1 MLGRRAE
8 VTLDRSRTPRTV
20 LDAGIVAG
28 AGGGIEKTLLA
39 AARFHEGAGYRSVLA
54 LVHPALDPGFEKLRA
69 RAAELRVEL
78 HDRAEMFPFSPLTV
92 AWFARLCRE
101 HGVDIWHAHDYKTD
115 LIGLLL
121 QPLLGFSLVSTLHG
135 WSEDT
140 RRTRLYFALD
150 RRVIRRYEQV
160 IAVSS
165 GLHSEARRLGVP
177 RERLSLIENGVD
189 TEEYRCSGVPRST
202 ASALHIGAAGRLTP
216 EKGFLELIAAVEA
229 LLEEGHDIRLSI
241 AGDGP
246 QRGALEERIGASRHP
261 ARLALVGF
269 IDDMRTFYAE
279 LDLFCLSSLRE
290 GLPNVV
296 LEAMAM
302 SLPVVATTAGG
313 LSTFLRDGDDALLCA
328 PGSPAA
334 LGDALRAAIA
344 SPELRLRLGQAAR
357 ARVERECSFALRMQR
372 VFTVYDRLS

>member
-8 VTLDRSRTPRTV
+8 VTLDSPRTPRTV

-39 AARFHEGAGYRSVLA
+39 GARFHEGAGYRSVLA
-54 LVHPALDPGFEKLRA
+54 FVHPASDPGFEKLRS
-69 RAAELRVEL
+69 RGAALRVEL
-78 HDRAEMFPFSPLTV
+78 HDRAETFPFSPLTV

-165 GLHSEARRLGVP
+165 ELHAEARRLGVP
-177 RERLSLIENGVD
+177 SERLSLIENGVD
-189 TEEYRCSGVPRST
+189 TEEYRFSGGPRS
-202 ASALHIGAAGRLTP
+202 SAGTLHIGAAGRLTP

-246 QRGALEERIGASRHP
+246 QRGALEERIRASRHS

-279 LDLFCLSSLRE
+279 LHLFCLSSLRE

-334 LGDALRAAIA
+334 LADALRTAIA

-357 ARVERECSFALRMQR
+357 ARVERDCSFALRMQR
-372 VFTVYDRLS
+372 VFAVYDRLT

>member
-8 VTLDRSRTPRTV
+8 VTLDSHRTPRTV

-39 AARFHEGAGYRSVLA
+39 GARFHEGAGYRSVLA

-69 RAAELRVEL
+69 RAAALRVEL

-165 GLHSEARRLGVP
+165 GLHAEARRLGVP

-202 ASALHIGAAGRLTP
+202 AGALDIGAAGRLTP

-229 LLEEGHDIRLSI
+229 MLEEGHDIRLSI

-246 QRGALEERIGASRHP
+246 QRDAFEERIRASRHSS
-261 ARLALVGF
+261 RLALVGF

-334 LGDALRAAIA
+334 LADALRAAIA

-357 ARVERECSFALRMQR
+357 AGVERNCSFALRMRR
-372 VFTVYDRLS
+372 VFAVYDRLS

>member
-8 VTLDRSRTPRTV
+8 VTLDSPRTPRTV

>member
-8 VTLDRSRTPRTV
+8 VTLDSPRTPRTV

-39 AARFHEGAGYRSVLA
+39 GARFHEGAGYRSVLA
-54 LVHPALDPGFEKLRA
+54 FVHPASDPGFEKLRS
-69 RAAELRVEL
+69 RGAALRVEL
-78 HDRAEMFPFSPLTV
+78 YDRAEAFPFSPLTV

-135 WSEDT
+135 WSEHT

-165 GLHSEARRLGVP
+165 ALHAEARRLGVP
-177 RERLSLIENGVD
+177 SERLTLIENGVD
-189 TEEYRCSGVPRST
+189 TEEYRCSGGPRSR
-202 ASALHIGAAGRLTP
+202 AGALHIGAAGRLTP

-246 QRGALEERIGASRHP
+246 QRGALEERIRASRHA

-269 IDDMRTFYAE
+269 TDDMRTFYAE

-302 SLPVVATTAGG
+302 SLPVVATTVGG

-328 PGSPAA
+328 PGSPVA
-334 LGDALRAAIA
+334 LADALRTAIA
-344 SPELRLRLGQAAR
+344 SPELRLRLGHAAR
-357 ARVERECSFALRMQR
+357 ARVERDCSFALRMQR
-372 VFTVYDRLS
+372 VFAVYDRLS

>member
-1 MLGRRAE
+1 MLGRRAA
-8 VTLDRSRTPRTV
+8 VTIHRPRKPRTV

-28 AGGGIEKTLLA
+28 AGGGIEKTLVA
-39 AARFHEGAGYRSVLA
+39 GARFHEGAGYRSVLA
-54 LVHPALDPGFEKLRA
+54 FVHPSTDPGFEKLRA
-69 RAAELRVEL
+69 RAAALGAEV
-78 HDRAEMFPFSPLTV
+78 HDRAETFPFSPLTV
-92 AWFARLCRE
+92 GWFARLCRE

-165 GLHSEARRLGVP
+165 GLHAEARRLGVP
-177 RERLSLIENGVD
+177 GERLSLIENGID
-189 TEEYRCSGVPRST
+189 TEEYRRSSGPRSST
-202 ASALHIGAAGRLTP
+202 GTLHIGAAGRLTP
-216 EKGFLELIAAVEA
+216 EKGFLELIAAVEG

-246 QRGALEERIGASRHP
+246 QRGALEERIRTSRHS
-261 ARLALVGF
+261 ARLALAGF
-269 IDDMRTFYAE
+269 IDDMRRFYAE

-313 LSTFLRDGDDALLCA
+313 LSTFLRNGDDALLCA
-328 PGSPAA
+328 PGSPAG
-334 LGDALRAAIA
+334 LGDALRNAIG
-344 SPELRLRLGQAAR
+344 SPELRARLGQAAR

>member
-8 VTLDRSRTPRTV
+8 VTLDSPRALRTV

-39 AARFHEGAGYRSVLA
+39 GARFHEGAGYRSVLA
-54 LVHPALDPGFEKLRA
+54 FVHPASDRGFEKLRS
-69 RAAELRVEL
+69 RGAALRVEL
-78 HDRAEMFPFSPLTV
+78 HDRAETFPFSPLTV

-165 GLHSEARRLGVP
+165 ELHAEARRLGVSS
-177 RERLSLIENGVD
+177 ERLSLIENGVD
-189 TEEYRCSGVPRST
+189 GEEYRCSGGPRGN
-202 ASALHIGAAGRLTP
+202 AGALHIGAAGRLTP

-246 QRGALEERIGASRHP
+246 QRGALEERIRASRHTT
-261 ARLALVGF
+261 RLALVGF
-269 IDDMRTFYAE
+269 IDDMRTLYAE

-302 SLPVVATTAGG
+302 SLPVVATTVGG

-334 LGDALRAAIA
+334 LADALRTAIA
-344 SPELRLRLGQAAR
+344 STELRFRLGQAAR
-357 ARVERECSFALRMQR
+357 ARVERECSFALRMRR
-372 VFTVYDRLS
+372 VFAVYDRLS